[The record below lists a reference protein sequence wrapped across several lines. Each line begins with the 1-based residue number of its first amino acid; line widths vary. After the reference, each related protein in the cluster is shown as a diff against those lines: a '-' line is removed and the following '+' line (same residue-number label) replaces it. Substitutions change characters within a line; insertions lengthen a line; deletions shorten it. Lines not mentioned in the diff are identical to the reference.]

1 MPISHDDAFSTVYHE
16 LLLHFLA
23 EVLTVTQP
31 AATPQAFQQA
41 LQSYCDELRPWVMPA
56 DVPPDA
62 RAVFS
67 LLDDCTI
74 DEVTD
79 LTTVRLSPEGE
90 AFFRAWVRR
99 QAVLTRAGLMTDP
112 GRTH

>member
-1 MPISHDDAFSTVYHE
+1 MSTPHDAAFPTVYRE

-23 EVLTVTQP
+23 EVLTVTQ
-31 AATPQAFQQA
+31 AAASPDAFQRA

-56 DVPPDA
+56 DVPPES

-67 LLDDCTI
+67 LLDECTI
-74 DEVTD
+74 DEATD

-90 AFFRAWVRR
+90 ALFQAWVRR
-99 QAVLTRAGLMTDP
+99 QAVLTHAGIVTDP